1 MLIKCE
7 EEIFQYQEGFLDTQN
22 IFLCNTNYVRKN
34 NVFTTFVVSAVDFV
48 I

>member
-7 EEIFQYQEGFLDTQN
+7 EEIFQYQEGFLDTQKKN
-22 IFLCNTNYVRKN
+22 LCNTNYVRKN
-34 NVFTTFVVSAVDFV
+34 NAFTIFVVSAVDFV